1 MVVLEQ
7 AVETEVKRR
16 ITWPA
21 APYKGLN
28 YYSASDQPL
37 FGQRDDAIESCA
49 RLVGA
54 FSTKLLL
61 IHGRT
66 GTGKSSFVRAGLLP
80 RLLSRNTGFVHLQ
93 TGGAHPE
100 PYLIRCTDDPI
111 MRLKETILRSLEHDP
126 LLADVPDTTR
136 RSVREL
142 LQTEDHRDSHALAGA
157 MYKSLA
163 AITAY
168 VRGCLLLTIDQ
179 SEEIFT
185 LSVGNKDDRKREA
198 FFALLEQFCSTP
210 FDMKVIICLR
220 TEYHGQFCNWFK
232 IGPTL
237 SVSTKRAGLEPFMLE
252 GLQNRDSLV
261 AAILR
266 PTLQSLP
273 QVEPAP
279 FDKYGFSYAPGLAD
293 TIASDVL
300 RHCGE
305 SSTLPVMQLV
315 CHDLYN
321 SSGAAS
327 RGETGRSD
335 DCEIGFE
342 LYKKQGGVE
351 GALDRF
357 IEGSIAAV
365 LKESE
370 LRRPSKDITEKW
382 RDVIATLVAR
392 QEGGA
397 LTTLLVP
404 IDELIEAGRQRG
416 LRGDLEKCLTLMA
429 SEQVRLLRSA
439 TFCLPDQLMPSRNYS
454 LGHDALA
461 ASLYHWKEIREK
473 SIRDRRQAMRLKL
486 IYGAIAVSLT
496 FVCILA
502 LAQSLIISR
511 QAIRMINAYAMTESS
526 DDART
531 RLLLLL
537 ASWEKTQ
544 TLGPLGQRFLAYAE
558 TRHDIEQILRRSP
571 RWMGS
576 AQAFGIN
583 HRDNSIAQLNS
594 NGEIT
599 VRSLPNLDEAKKVGT
614 VDKPHSGG
622 SVYWMSATGFVND
635 VGPVG
640 YKNGWITYLPPSGPL
655 SVKLS
660 ELIKDDQRTPPFV
673 EVSGGSV
680 RLTTFDRT
688 SDKLRFGTIRNSGA
702 DHTLVYEPG
711 TEYSLKDQRIWPT
724 FSDTSDLYLAFGG
737 QNATLTLNSRTD
749 SNLSIEIA
757 TMKPQG
763 EADQSA
769 AAFGPKEFIRS
780 AAFTAADEAIVLR
793 TSKESFSIYANPAKG
808 GPGFTPREIRIP
820 ENMQELALRPAWF
833 RTRPLLAA
841 AQVGASYRI
850 AWLTTSSVFV
860 WFDGESPLGSS
871 ELIASV
877 NPLDSANK
885 LKFSVDGRYLF
896 LLCPHPP
903 THSEFRMWDL
913 TEERS
918 ESIHTMSDRELRK
931 EACRVAGLES
941 LGNQF
946 TDKELQTFPG
956 IENIQPCVGGE
967 P

>member
-1 MVVLEQ
+1 MTILEQ
-7 AVETEVKRR
+7 TIETEFKLP
-16 ITWPA
+16 IAWPA

-28 YYSASDQPL
+28 YYSASDRPL
-37 FGQRDDAIESCA
+37 FAERDDAIECCA
-49 RLVGA
+49 RLVGS

-80 RLLSRNTGFVHLQ
+80 RLLSSNTGFVHFQ
-93 TGGAHPE
+93 TNGAHPE

-111 MRLKETILRSLEHDP
+111 TRLKETLLRSLDHDS
-126 LLADVPDTTR
+126 LLADLPNGIR
-136 RSVREL
+136 RHVREL
-142 LQTEDHRDSHALAGA
+142 LETGDHGNSHALAGV

-163 AITAY
+163 AITAN

-185 LSVGNKDDRKREA
+185 LSSGNKDDRKREA

-220 TEYHGQFCNWFK
+220 TEYHGQFCNWFR

-252 GLQNRDSLV
+252 GLQNRDSLL

-266 PTLQSLP
+266 PTLRSLP
-273 QVEPAP
+273 QAEPAP
-279 FDKYGFSYAPGLAD
+279 FDEYRFSYAPGLAD

-315 CHDLYN
+315 CNDLYN
-321 SSGAAS
+321 SSGASS
-327 RGETGRSD
+327 RERSARSD
-335 DCEIGFE
+335 DCEIDFD

-357 IEGSIAAV
+357 IEGSIVAV

-370 LRRPSKDITEKW
+370 GRQPSKDTIEKW

-404 IDELIEAGRQRG
+404 VDELIEVARQRG
-416 LRGDLEKCLTLMA
+416 LRGNIEKCLTLMG
-429 SEQVRLLRSA
+429 SEQVRLLRST
-439 TFCLPDQLMPSRNYS
+439 TFCLPDQLTPSRNYS

-461 ASLYHWKEIREK
+461 TSLHHWKEVREK
-473 SIRDRRQAMRLKL
+473 SIRDRRQATRLKF
-486 IYGAIAVSLT
+486 IYSAIAMALASA
-496 FVCILA
+496 CILA
-502 LAQSLIISR
+502 LAQSLIMSR

-544 TLGPLGQRFLAYAE
+544 TLGPLGERFLAYAE
-558 TRHDIEQILRRSP
+558 TRYDLEQILRRSP

-576 AQAFGIN
+576 AEAFGIN
-583 HRDNSIAQLNS
+583 QRDNSITQLNS
-594 NGEIT
+594 NGEIA
-599 VRSLPNLDEAKKVGT
+599 VRNAPRPDETTKVGT
-614 VDKPHSGG
+614 IDVTHPGESG
-622 SVYWMSATGFVND
+622 YWMPATGFVND

-640 YKNGWITYLPPSGPL
+640 YKNGWITYFPPSGPL
-655 SVKLS
+655 SVKMS
-660 ELIKDDQRTPPFV
+660 ELAMEDQHTAPLV
-673 EVSGGSV
+673 EVTGNSV
-680 RLTTFDRT
+680 RLTTFDRAN
-688 SDKLRFGTIRNSGA
+688 DKLKFGAIRYSGA
-702 DHTLVYEPG
+702 KHGLVYEPG
-711 TEYSLKDQRIWPT
+711 TEYSLKEQRIWPT
-724 FSDTSDLYLAFGG
+724 YSDTSDFYLVFGR
-737 QNATLTLNSRTD
+737 QNATLTLKSRSDSRWSTD
-749 SNLSIEIA
+749 IA
-757 TMKPQG
+757 TMKPQT

-769 AAFGPKEFIRS
+769 TPFGPKEFIRS

-793 TSKESFSIYANPAKG
+793 ASKETFSIYANPANG
-808 GPGFTPREIRIP
+808 GPGFAPREIRIP

-850 AWLTTSSVFV
+850 AWLTTSEVFV
-860 WFDGESPLGSS
+860 WFDGESPIGSS
-871 ELIASV
+871 ELIASI

-885 LKFSVDGRYLF
+885 LRFSTDGRYLF

-913 TEERS
+913 SEERS
-918 ESIHTMSDRELRK
+918 RLIHTMSDRDLRK
-931 EACRVAGLES
+931 EACRVAGLEP

-956 IENIQPCVGGE
+956 IENVQPCRASG